1 MIFTLISFIEM
12 LYSGNETAHDA
23 RQVGRSSLQSF
34 EEPTRDPDVWPA
46 PPPRDPDVWSAPSPQ
61 TATYDAR
68 APPQVRPVK
77 GPAAQTGGRRSE
89 TGRSASRGAKVIIM

>member
-1 MIFTLISFIEM
+1 MYGSGF
-12 LYSGNETAHDA
+12 SGNETHDA
-23 RQVGRSSLQSF
+23 RQVGPGGLRSSLQSF

-68 APPQVRPVK
+68 ASAVRPVK
-77 GPAAQTGGRRSE
+77 GPKRSE
-89 TGRSASRGAKVIIM
+89 AGRSASRGTKARVYLYGKIC